1 MLGPKKSGWNK
12 EVAGSRG
19 YLVNPAALKRD
30 QISWN
35 REKNGMVTNSLCMCL
50 PAFSNLHVY
59 GIYYSTIT
67 LMSIIKKSL
76 ELIKTG
82 H

>member
-1 MLGPKKSGWNK
+1 MNIQLTPTNPATLGPKKSGWNK
-12 EVAGSRG
+12 EVAGSQG
-19 YLVNPAALKRD
+19 YLVNPAALKKD

-59 GIYYSTIT
+59 GY
-67 LMSIIKKSL
+67 IIQL
-76 ELIKTG
+76 
-82 H
+82 